1 MLRWG
6 RSVPSGA
13 LLRVTA
19 RPSGRGRLAAGR
31 VVNFRRYHRGRKAF
45 LLGEKPIL
53 AARRAYRLSTES
65 TILWEGVRVRTCPGF
80 RTLAFV
86 TADTM
91 LAPAV
96 GQAVLHLFCH
106 VPADGGFDQEAL
118 RQAIKEAQADGY
130 QVVPVALLG
139 HKADLGLM
147 VLGPDLWRL
156 RELQSAV
163 QRAGALPAASYVSLT
178 EVSEYAAGVP
188 EELRQARLFPQL
200 PPEGKAAFC
209 FYPMSKRRSAE
220 YNWYGLDFESRKE
233 LMMGHGKVGRT
244 FHGRILQVITGST
257 GLDEFEWG
265 VTLFGVHPDDLKECV
280 YEMRFDEAS
289 AHYAEFGPFYTG
301 MVGDLDSV
309 LAVLTGGGSP
319 GARGV
324 PARGGA

>member
-1 MLRWG
+1 VAADSPL
-6 RSVPSGA
+6 VPS
-13 LLRVTA
+13 
-19 RPSGRGRLAAGR
+19 
-31 VVNFRRYHRGRKAF
+31 
-45 LLGEKPIL
+45 
-53 AARRAYRLSTES
+53 
-65 TILWEGVRVRTCPGF
+65 
-80 RTLAFV
+80 
-86 TADTM
+86 
-91 LAPAV
+91 V

-106 VPADGGFDQEAL
+106 VPAGDGLDAAAL
-118 RQAIKEAQADGY
+118 GQAVRAVEGDGY

-156 RELQSAV
+156 REFQSAV
-163 QRAGALPAASYVSLT
+163 QRCGAVIASSYVSLT
-178 EVSEYAAGVP
+178 EISEYAAGVP
-188 EELRQARLFPQL
+188 EEMRQARLFPQL
-200 PPEGKAAFC
+200 PPDGKTAFC

-220 YNWYGLDFESRKE
+220 HNWYSLDFERRKE

-301 MVGDLDSV
+301 MVGDLDTV
-309 LAVLTGGGSP
+309 LAAITTGGGA
-319 GARGV
+319 G
-324 PARGGA
+324 